1 MKARQ
6 NSLFLWAEAD
16 EVEGVRILPLY
27 TNALLRKFETEK
39 IRSKSKPSPTQ
50 PPPLVTEPRNL
61 SSFWKKKTKQNQSTK
76 QCWKPFSKIIGTI
89 KKNLFF
95 TLNVLKESHCK
106 DDVGTYLVMV
116 MYLPW
121 NAHIIP
127 WVPAMWYTP
136 GIILP
141 LLTLWLSCFGGQV
154 TPTSALL

>member
-1 MKARQ
+1 MKSREKE
-6 NSLFLWAEAD
+6 SYH
-16 EVEGVRILPLY
+16 Y
-27 TNALLRKFETEK
+27 TPVHCLGNL
-39 IRSKSKPSPTQ
+39 KPKKLDPSQSPPQ
-50 PPPLVTEPRNL
+50 PPPLVTEPRKL
-61 SSFWKKKTKQNQSTK
+61 SSFWKKKKKTKKQSTK

-95 TLNVLKESHCK
+95 TLNLLKESYCK

-141 LLTLWLSCFGGQV
+141 LLTLWLSCFGGQG
-154 TPTSALL
+154 TPSSALL